1 MEPSLTLKPSFGP
14 YNGSHAWDVVV
25 NNADPIPDFDTYD
38 GKNFSSYNAPSV
50 NKEGFVVFRARS
62 TG

>member
-1 MEPSLTLKPSFGP
+1 MPSVVGDE
-14 YNGSHAWDVVV
+14 GWDIVV
-25 NNADPIPDFDTYD
+25 NNADSIPDVDTYD